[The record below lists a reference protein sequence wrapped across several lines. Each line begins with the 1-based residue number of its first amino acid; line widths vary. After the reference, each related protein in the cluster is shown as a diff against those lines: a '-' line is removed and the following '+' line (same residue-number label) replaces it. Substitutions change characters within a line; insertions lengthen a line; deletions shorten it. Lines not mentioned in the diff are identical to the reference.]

1 MKRLTKLLL
10 TFIILFVV
18 TINVYAKDTVYSV
31 NKYDDEKLIFIED
44 SYNKN
49 NKKDGVVTVGTY
61 KKEEVEKDDNKYD
74 DYQIML
80 IKYKSNGKTDWTYRY
95 GKTSSE
101 EINSLLYT
109 YDNNKINGY
118 LMVISNSYDINS
130 SNIPESIFVKIDL
143 DGKLIEEKNTSLN
156 SEEVIKKLIP
166 TYSIDDIVDG
176 YIGITNTSIIKYD
189 KNLNLIYRKN
199 IENKELIDIID
210 VYNEKELSSYT
221 LITKEVLE
229 NNEYNIKLISYN
241 KELTEEKLIKENIE
255 LTNPKLSQTDNGF
268 IIYGIT
274 TEVKLKKSDTT
285 YYLSKYN
292 NQNEEEWESF
302 GTIPLQEDS
311 NLVLK
316 SVVDKDKYEYFIFY
330 KNIDNSFEVVT
341 LDDEGLL
348 KKKIKKINNN
358 YYNFTSF
365 HLNKNKK
372 HMYFIGQINCLED
385 ESCEY
390 DNNSLFLISDEDK
403 VIEVQDSVSYNTI
416 IICLLLIVLIGVG
429 IFYTKKKK
437 VTK

>member
-316 SVVDKDKYEYFIFY
+316 SVVNKDKYEYFIFY

-416 IICLLLIVLIGVG
+416 IICLLFIVLIGVG